1 MTGPSK
7 SKSIEDLENQ
17 LLIKNKDLTEKYLEL
32 ETLLDLTNTINSL
45 DDLDSL
51 FFNVLTLSSSILN
64 SSKGIVLIKN
74 EVSNIFDPISVFN
87 LNEEKIK
94 KQIFN
99 TRSGF
104 LKILNK
110 ERKSFIVSKEHK
122 FNHELFDSNYAIV
135 CPIINDKKLVGAII
149 IFDKETRQGVKDFN
163 KNDLKLLDSITIQAS
178 FAYQNIRLLE
188 SLKKSNELNENV
200 MSSITTGII
209 GINLFGEIE
218 FVNKEALRLIKK
230 EKEEVV
236 GNHYLIIFEKDEQL
250 QELIQKVELEQERL
264 FETEF
269 TIKPAKK
276 KISVNLSCSPV
287 FDDNKNFSG
296 IVIAVDDLSKIN
308 KVKSTFKKYVSKNI
322 VDKLLESEDS
332 LNLGGTESDIT
343 ILFSDIRGFTSMSEK
358 LSPTQIVK
366 LLNKYF
372 QSMIDIVFKFN
383 GTLDK
388 IVGDELMV
396 LYGVPLKNEMDTE
409 NAVNTA
415 VEMFKKLDNFNKE
428 ITKKG
433 FEPFQIGIG
442 INKGKA
448 VSGNIGSEQQM
459 NYTVIGDTIN
469 LGARLCSH
477 AKSGQILISNSVK
490 DHISEK
496 HNFKKIPS
504 IAVKGKAKPIEVW
517 LYTHKRKP
525 NS

>member
-1 MTGPSK
+1 MAGPSK
-7 SKSIEDLENQ
+7 TKSVEDLENQ
-17 LLIKNKDLTEKYLEL
+17 LILKNKDLNEKYLEL

-45 DDLDSL
+45 NDLDSL

-74 EVSNIFDPISVFN
+74 EVSNIFDPISIFN
-87 LNEEKIK
+87 LDEKKIK

-104 LKILNK
+104 LRLINIDK
-110 ERKSFIVSKEHK
+110 KSFIVEKKHK
-122 FNHELFDSNYAIV
+122 LNHKLFDSSFSIV
-135 CPIINDKKLVGAII
+135 CPIISENMLVGAII
-149 IFDKETRQGVKDFN
+149 LFDKETRKGIEDFN
-163 KNDLKLLDSITIQAS
+163 INDLKLLDSITIQTS

-188 SLKKSNELNENV
+188 SLKKSNKLNENV

-218 FVNKEALRLIKK
+218 FVNKEALRLLKK
-230 EKEEVV
+230 DNLEVV
-236 GNHYLIIFEKDEQL
+236 GNHYLIIFEKDKHL
-250 QELIQKVELEQERL
+250 QELIQKVEVDQERL

-269 TIKPAKK
+269 TIKPNRK
-276 KISVNLSCSPV
+276 KIIVNLSCSPV
-287 FDDNKNFSG
+287 FDEQKAFSG
-296 IVIAVDDLSKIN
+296 IVIAIDDLSKIN

-358 LSPTQIVK
+358 LNPSEIVR

-372 QSMIDIVFKFN
+372 QSMIDVVFKYN

-396 LYGVPLKNEMDTE
+396 LYGVPLKNEKDTE

-415 VEMFKKLDNFNKE
+415 IEMFKKLDQFNKE
-428 ITKKG
+428 ITKNG

-490 DHISEK
+490 DHISK
-496 HNFKKIPS
+496 IHDFKKIPS
-504 IAVKGKAKPIEVW
+504 IAVKGKSKPIDVW
-517 LYTHKRKP
+517 LYTHK
-525 NS
+525 N

>member
-1 MTGPSK
+1 MAGPSK
-7 SKSIEDLENQ
+7 TKSVEDLENQ
-17 LLIKNKDLTEKYLEL
+17 LILKNKDLNEKYLEL

-45 DDLDSL
+45 NDLDSL

-74 EVSNIFDPISVFN
+74 EVSNIFDPISIFN
-87 LNEEKIK
+87 LDENKLK

-104 LKILNK
+104 LKLLNRDK
-110 ERKSFIVSKEHK
+110 KSFIVEKKHK
-122 FNHELFDSNYAIV
+122 LNHKLFDSSFSIV
-135 CPIINDKKLVGAII
+135 CPIISENMLVGAII
-149 IFDKETRQGVKDFN
+149 LFDKETRKGIEDFN
-163 KNDLKLLDSITIQAS
+163 NNDLKLLDSITIQTS

-188 SLKKSNELNENV
+188 SLKKSNKLNENV

-218 FVNKEALRLIKK
+218 FVNKEALRLLKK
-230 EKEEVV
+230 DNLEVV
-236 GNHYLIIFEKDEQL
+236 GNHYLIIFEKDKHL
-250 QELIQKVELEQERL
+250 QELIQKVEVDQERL

-269 TIKPAKK
+269 TIKPNRK
-276 KISVNLSCSPV
+276 KIIVNLSCSPV
-287 FDDNKNFSG
+287 FDEEKAFSG
-296 IVIAVDDLSKIN
+296 IVIAIDDLSKIN

-358 LSPTQIVK
+358 LNPSEIVR

-372 QSMIDIVFKFN
+372 QSMIDVVFKYN

-396 LYGVPLKNEMDTE
+396 LYGVPLKNEKDTE

-415 VEMFKKLDNFNKE
+415 IEMFKKLDQFNKE
-428 ITKKG
+428 ITKNG

-490 DHISEK
+490 DHISK
-496 HNFKKIPS
+496 IHDFKKIPS
-504 IAVKGKAKPIEVW
+504 IAVKGKSKPIDVW
-517 LYTHKRKP
+517 LYTHK
-525 NS
+525 N

>member
-1 MTGPSK
+1 MAGPSK
-7 SKSIEDLENQ
+7 TKSVEDLENQ
-17 LLIKNKDLTEKYLEL
+17 LILKNKDLNEKYLEL

-45 DDLDSL
+45 NDLDSL
-51 FFNVLTLSSSILN
+51 FFNVLTLSTSILN
-64 SSKGIVLIKN
+64 SSKGMVLIKN
-74 EVSNIFDPISVFN
+74 EVSNIFDPISIFN
-87 LNEEKIK
+87 LDEKKIK

-104 LKILNK
+104 LKLLNRDK
-110 ERKSFIVSKEHK
+110 KSFIVEKKHK
-122 FNHELFDSNYAIV
+122 LNHKLFDSSFSIV
-135 CPIINDKKLVGAII
+135 CPIISENMLVGAII
-149 IFDKETRQGVKDFN
+149 LFDKETRKGIEDFN
-163 KNDLKLLDSITIQAS
+163 INDLKLLDSITIQTS

-188 SLKKSNELNENV
+188 SLKKSNKLNENV

-218 FVNKEALRLIKK
+218 FVNKEALRLLKK
-230 EKEEVV
+230 DNLEVV
-236 GNHYLIIFEKDEQL
+236 GNHYLIIFEKDKYL
-250 QELIQKVELEQERL
+250 QELIQKVEVDQERL

-269 TIKPAKK
+269 TIKPNRK
-276 KISVNLSCSPV
+276 KIIVNLSCSPV
-287 FDDNKNFSG
+287 FDEQKAFSG
-296 IVIAVDDLSKIN
+296 IVIAIDDLSKIN

-358 LSPTQIVK
+358 LNPSEIVR

-372 QSMIDIVFKFN
+372 QSMIDVVFKYN

-396 LYGVPLKNEMDTE
+396 LYGVPLKNEKDTE

-415 VEMFKKLDNFNKE
+415 IEMFKKLDQFNKE
-428 ITKKG
+428 ITKNG

-490 DHISEK
+490 DHISK
-496 HNFKKIPS
+496 IHDFKKIPS
-504 IAVKGKAKPIEVW
+504 IAVKGKSKPIDVW
-517 LYTHKRKP
+517 LYTHK
-525 NS
+525 N

>member
-1 MTGPSK
+1 MAGPSSK
-7 SKSIEDLENQ
+7 KSIEDLENQ
-17 LLIKNKDLTEKYLEL
+17 LILKNKDLNEKFLEL

-51 FFNVLTLSSSILN
+51 FFNILTLSSSILN

-74 EVSNIFDPISVFN
+74 DVSNIFDPISTFN
-87 LNEEKIK
+87 IDEEKIK

-104 LKILNK
+104 LKLLNK
-110 ERKSFIVSKEHK
+110 EKKSLIINANHN
-122 FNHELFDSNYAIV
+122 FNHSLFDSTYSII
-135 CPIINDKKLVGAII
+135 CPIINEKKLVGAIVL
-149 IFDKETRQGVKDFN
+149 FDKETRQGIKDFN
-163 KNDLKLLDSITIQAS
+163 NNDLKLLDSITIQTS
-178 FAYQNIRLLE
+178 FAYQNVKLLE

-218 FVNKEALRLIKK
+218 FVNKEALRVLKK

-236 GNHYLIIFEKDEQL
+236 GNHYLIIFEKDDLL
-250 QELIQKVELEQERL
+250 QEIIQKVESKQERL

-269 TIKPAKK
+269 IFKSSKK
-276 KISVNLSCSPV
+276 KISINLSCSPV
-287 FDDNKNFSG
+287 FDEQKNFTG
-296 IVIAVDDLSKIN
+296 IVIAIDDLSKIN

-322 VDKLLESEDS
+322 VDQLLENEDS

-358 LSPTQIVK
+358 LNPTQIVK

-372 QSMIDIVFKFN
+372 QSMIDVVFKYN

-396 LYGVPLKNEMDTE
+396 LYGVPLKNDMDTE

-415 VEMFKKLDNFNKE
+415 IEMFKKLDKFNSQIIKE
-428 ITKKG
+428 G
-433 FEPFQIGIG
+433 FEPFSIGIG

-477 AKSGQILISNSVK
+477 AKSGEILISNSVK
-490 DHISEK
+490 DHISK
-496 HNFKKIPS
+496 IHNFKKIPP
-504 IAVKGKAKPIEVW
+504 IHVKGKAKPIEVW
-517 LYTHKRKP
+517 LYTHKKK
-525 NS
+525 

>member
-1 MTGPSK
+1 MAGPSK
-7 SKSIEDLENQ
+7 TKSVEDLENQ
-17 LLIKNKDLTEKYLEL
+17 LILKNKDLNEKYLEL

-45 DDLDSL
+45 NDLDSL

-64 SSKGIVLIKN
+64 SSKGMVLIKN
-74 EVSNIFDPISVFN
+74 EVSNIFDPISIFN
-87 LNEEKIK
+87 LDENKIK

-104 LKILNK
+104 LKLLNRDK
-110 ERKSFIVSKEHK
+110 KSFIIEKKHK
-122 FNHELFDSNYAIV
+122 LNHKLFDSNFSIV
-135 CPIINDKKLVGAII
+135 CPIISENMLVGAII
-149 IFDKETRQGVKDFN
+149 LFDKETRKGIEDFN
-163 KNDLKLLDSITIQAS
+163 INDLKLLDSITIQTS

-188 SLKKSNELNENV
+188 SLKKSNKLNENV

-218 FVNKEALRLIKK
+218 FVNKEALRLLKK
-230 EKEEVV
+230 DNLEVV
-236 GNHYLIIFEKDEQL
+236 GNHYLIIFEKDKHL
-250 QELIQKVELEQERL
+250 QELIQKVEVDQERL

-269 TIKPAKK
+269 TIKPNRK
-276 KISVNLSCSPV
+276 KIIVNLSCSPV
-287 FDDNKNFSG
+287 FDEQKAFSG
-296 IVIAVDDLSKIN
+296 IVIAIDDLSKIN

-358 LSPTQIVK
+358 LNPSEIVR

-372 QSMIDIVFKFN
+372 QSMIDVVFKYN

-396 LYGVPLKNEMDTE
+396 LYGVPLKNEKDTE

-415 VEMFKKLDNFNKE
+415 IEMFKKLDQFNKE
-428 ITKKG
+428 ITKNG

-490 DHISEK
+490 DHISK
-496 HNFKKIPS
+496 IHDFKKIPS
-504 IAVKGKAKPIEVW
+504 IAVKGKSKPIDVW
-517 LYTHKRKP
+517 LYTHK
-525 NS
+525 N

>member
-1 MTGPSK
+1 MAGPSK
-7 SKSIEDLENQ
+7 TKSVEDLENQ
-17 LLIKNKDLTEKYLEL
+17 LILKNKDLNEKYLEL

-45 DDLDSL
+45 NDLDSL

-74 EVSNIFDPISVFN
+74 EVSNIFDPISIFN
-87 LNEEKIK
+87 LDEDKIK

-104 LKILNK
+104 LKLLNRDK
-110 ERKSFIVSKEHK
+110 KSFIIEKKHK
-122 FNHELFDSNYAIV
+122 LNHKLFDSSFSIV
-135 CPIINDKKLVGAII
+135 CPIISENMLVGAII
-149 IFDKETRQGVKDFN
+149 LFDKETRKGIEDFN
-163 KNDLKLLDSITIQAS
+163 INDLKLLDSITIQTS

-188 SLKKSNELNENV
+188 SLKKSNKLNENV

-218 FVNKEALRLIKK
+218 FVNKEALRLLKK
-230 EKEEVV
+230 DNLEVV
-236 GNHYLIIFEKDEQL
+236 GNHYLIIFEKDKHL
-250 QELIQKVELEQERL
+250 QELIQKVEVDQERL

-269 TIKPAKK
+269 TIKPNRK
-276 KISVNLSCSPV
+276 KIIVNLSCSPV
-287 FDDNKNFSG
+287 FDEQKAFSG
-296 IVIAVDDLSKIN
+296 IVIAIDDLSKIN

-358 LSPTQIVK
+358 LNPSEIVR

-372 QSMIDIVFKFN
+372 QSMIDVVFKYN

-396 LYGVPLKNEMDTE
+396 LYGVPLKNEKDTE

-415 VEMFKKLDNFNKE
+415 IEMFKKLDQFNKE
-428 ITKKG
+428 ITKNG

-490 DHISEK
+490 DHISK
-496 HNFKKIPS
+496 IHDFKKIPS
-504 IAVKGKAKPIEVW
+504 IAVKGKSKPIDVW
-517 LYTHKRKP
+517 LYTHK
-525 NS
+525 N